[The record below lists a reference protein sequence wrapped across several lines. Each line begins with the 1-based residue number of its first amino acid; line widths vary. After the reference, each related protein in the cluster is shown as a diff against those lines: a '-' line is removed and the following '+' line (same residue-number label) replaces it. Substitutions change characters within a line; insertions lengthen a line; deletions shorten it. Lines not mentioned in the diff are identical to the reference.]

1 MATITKN
8 DVPQLVEEISEAI
21 LSNIDVVIKSMI
33 RIELEAWIEA
43 VDEQEK
49 EDRIQA
55 NIQWL
60 QEIENK
66 EEYNDEHPQDAV
78 YGC

>member
-66 EEYNDEHPQDAV
+66 EGYDDEHPQDAV